1 MRFAYK
7 LNVCSI
13 NPETAVA
20 RNKRHRRRR
29 RRRCR
34 RNDLELTAVR
44 QTPEGFIAFC
54 EHSLWKS

>member
-1 MRFAYK
+1 M
-7 LNVCSI
+7 CSI
-13 NPETAVA
+13 NLRSTAA

-29 RRRCR
+29 RSRCR

-54 EHSLWKS
+54 AHSLWKS